1 MTGTVEVSDCRL
13 GGQLMPH
20 STIIAETVT
29 AGPGPED
36 ADRSAAG
43 GIRNAEGGVRSAGF
57 TDPGQDS
64 GALWLAEN
72 PDAKDG
78 KDAPATWAETTEPAM
93 IPKVFPVYAFI

>member
-1 MTGTVEVSDCRL
+1 
-13 GGQLMPH
+13 MPH

-36 ADRSAAG
+36 ADRGAAG

-57 TDPGQDS
+57 TDPGRNF
-64 GALWLAEN
+64 GPYLPAEN

-78 KDAPATWAETTEPAM
+78 QDAQYTWTETTEPAL
-93 IPKVFPVYAFI
+93 IPKFFPVYAFI

>member
-1 MTGTVEVSDCRL
+1 
-13 GGQLMPH
+13 MPH

-57 TDPGQDS
+57 TDPGQNS
-64 GALWLAEN
+64 GTHCPAGSPEPNDGQDAAE
-72 PDAKDG
+72 
-78 KDAPATWAETTEPAM
+78 TWTGTTEPAL
-93 IPKVFPVYAFI
+93 IPKFFPVYAFI